1 MIQIDSSLN
10 GYKTTLYKLETALKP
25 IGFSV
30 GGGWEYDHGYFDYR
44 ISKEGSYY
52 YLRLPF
58 QAINGELGVPDV
70 EVEVGAPFL
79 LGHQYEDGIDK
90 DGEIGNISAAFN
102 QFQSPIDKDMEEIPD
117 EYQEQGKAIIKRAEY
132 AVQVH

>member
-1 MIQIDSSLN
+1 MIEIESSLN
-10 GYKTTLYKLETALKP
+10 GYETTLYKLETALKP

-44 ISKEGSYY
+44 LAKEGCYY
-52 YLRLPF
+52 YVRLPF
-58 QAINGELGVPDV
+58 KATTGLLDRPGV
-70 EVEVGAPFL
+70 EVKIGVPFL

-102 QFQSPIDKDMEEIPD
+102 QFQSPKDADSDIPE
-117 EYQEQGKAIIKRAEY
+117 EYQEQGINIIRKAET
-132 AVQVH
+132 AVQVN